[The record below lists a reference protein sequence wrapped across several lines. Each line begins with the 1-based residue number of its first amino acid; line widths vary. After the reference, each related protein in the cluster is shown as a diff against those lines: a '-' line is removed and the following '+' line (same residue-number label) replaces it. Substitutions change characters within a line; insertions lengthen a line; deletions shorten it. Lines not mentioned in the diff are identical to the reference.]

1 MTSIQKQVGQLF
13 AVGFHG
19 LTPSPEIKTLIHDYH
34 VGGIV
39 LFSRNFENAEQL
51 QALTHDLQSEAKL
64 AGHQRPLLIGIDQE
78 NGVVTRISPPVAA
91 QVPGP
96 MALGAT
102 HDPECAYSA
111 GKATGE
117 TLSFFGINMNYA
129 PVCDINS
136 EPLNPVVGVRSPGD
150 DPEFVGRFASAA
162 ARGLREQ
169 NVVPSVKHFPGH
181 GDTAVDSHYGLPV
194 IPKTRDQLERCEL
207 IPFRRAVAEGI
218 ETVMTAHIS
227 LPCIDLT
234 RPATLSSKVLNILR
248 KDMAYDGM
256 VITDCLEMDGIRST
270 FGTEEGSV
278 LALQAGSDSLMIC
291 HTFEVQL
298 ASIKRV
304 CEAIKSG
311 EINQTRLADA
321 SRHVAAVKDKFLT
334 WESALR
340 QSRLA
345 DLCAINNKIAETTM
359 DIYSRS
365 TTLVRDK
372 NDVLPLSKTSIII
385 FLFPG
390 DKTPAGGAVD
400 GEGMGRQGS
409 FHSKKY
415 LDVLRQHNNSIAEI
429 RYGTAGLTAEQWQ
442 VIEVADVV
450 IFTSLNARESP
461 YQESLG
467 LELAQRVRSLVH
479 IAACNPYDFLDAPSV
494 KTYITT
500 YEPTIEAFSVAADIM
515 FGAIIPTGALPVG
528 PSALTRT
535 SATVTQFDPSTDIS
549 GILDVWKVALPG
561 YILPDESLSHLIVR
575 PSANHFVARIESE
588 VVGFCLAY
596 INEHGDPNTAHIA
609 VLAVSPSYQR
619 QGVGIALLEE
629 TRAHL
634 RSKFDLN
641 GVKLGSS
648 FPRFWPGI
656 PQDLPET
663 VQHFF
668 IHRGFRLSPP
678 TARSVDLYQDIRN
691 FKSPEKYTT
700 RAAERGFRFAPL
712 TAETRE
718 ACLVGQRRNFS
729 DKAVSAHP
737 LADYTNSPISQGWV
751 EAYEDLHPD
760 KYPDSIMTAFDSQGT
775 QVGWTL
781 MLGPS
786 SLLNRTWA
794 FPQLCGPMTGLIGC
808 VGIDEPY
815 RKSGIGLAL
824 ICHAIENM
832 KKRGIEGVFVDWV
845 ALDGWYEQ
853 VGFQTWRSYRPG
865 EL

>member
-1 MTSIQKQVGQLF
+1 MVSSDLKKQVGQLF
-13 AVGFHG
+13 AVGFYG
-19 LTPSPEIKTLIHDYH
+19 CTPSPEIKILIHDYH

-39 LFSRNFENAEQL
+39 LFSRNFENSEQL
-51 QALTHDLQSEAKL
+51 QALTLALQNEARL
-64 AGHQRPLLIGIDQE
+64 AGHERPLLIGIDQE
-78 NGVVTRISPPVAA
+78 NGLVTRISPPIAA
-91 QVPGP
+91 QVPGA

-136 EPLNPVVGVRSPGD
+136 EPLNPVVGVRSFGD

-169 NVVPSVKHFPGH
+169 NIVPSVKHFPGH

-234 RPATLSSKVLNILR
+234 RPATLSPDVMGILR
-248 KDMAYDGM
+248 KDMAYDSM
-256 VITDCLEMDGIRST
+256 IITDCLEMDGIRST
-270 FGTEEGSV
+270 YGTEEGSV
-278 LALQAGSDSLMIC
+278 LALRAGSDSIMIC
-291 HTFEVQL
+291 HTFDVQV
-298 ASIKRV
+298 ASIKTV

-311 EINQTRLADA
+311 RIEQSRLADA
-321 SRHVAAVKDKFLT
+321 CRHVATVKDKFLN
-334 WESALR
+334 WDVAL
-340 QSRLA
+340 QKSNLA
-345 DLCAINNKIAETTM
+345 DLNSLNNRIAETTM

-372 NDVLPLSKTSIII
+372 NGILPLSKTSIII

-390 DKTPAGGAVD
+390 DNIPVGGAVD
-400 GEGMGRQGS
+400 GEGTGRPGLYQS
-409 FHSKKY
+409 NRY
-415 LDVLRQHNNSIAEI
+415 LDVLRQHNNSIAEL
-429 RYGTAGLTAEQWQ
+429 RYGATGLTSEQWRTL
-442 VIEVADVV
+442 EVADVV
-450 IFTSLNARESP
+450 IFTSFNARESP

-467 LELAQRVRSLVH
+467 LELAERVHALVH
-479 IAACNPYDFLDAPSV
+479 IAVCNPYDFLDAPSV

-515 FGAIIPTGALPVG
+515 FGALVPTGALPLG
-528 PSALTRT
+528 INASTKT
-535 SATVTQFDPSTDIS
+535 SAVVMPFDAQRD
-549 GILDVWKVALPG
+549 LDEVVEVWAAALPT
-561 YILPDESLSHLIVR
+561 YLIPAESLRSLIVR
-575 PSANHFVARIESE
+575 PHGHHFIARFGSQL
-588 VVGFCLAY
+588 VGFCLAY
-596 INEHGDPNTAHIA
+596 TNAHSAPNTVYIA
-609 VLAVSPSYQR
+609 VLAVSPKYQH
-619 QGVGIALLEE
+619 QGIGIALLDE
-629 TRAHL
+629 TRAYF
-634 RSKFDLN
+634 RATFGFN
-641 GVKLGSS
+641 NVKLGSS

-668 IHRGFRLSPP
+668 THRGFRLSPP
-678 TARSVDLYQDIRN
+678 SARSVDLYQDIRN
-691 FKSPEKYTT
+691 FQSPEKYIT
-700 RAAERGFRFAPL
+700 RARERGFRFAPL
-712 TAETRE
+712 KPEDYE
-718 ACLVGQRRNFS
+718 ACLVGQRKNFS
-729 DKAVSAHP
+729 KDS
-737 LADYTNSPISQGWV
+737 SWV
-751 EAYEDLHPD
+751 EAYVALHPD
-760 KYPDSIMTAFDSQGT
+760 KYPDSVMIAFDSHGQ

-786 SLLNRTWA
+786 YALNKSWA
-794 FPQLCGPMTGLIGC
+794 FPQTCGPNTGLIGA
-808 VGIDEPY
+808 VGIDESH
-815 RKSGIGLAL
+815 RKHGIGLAL

-832 KKRGIEGVFVDWV
+832 KQRGIEGVFVDWV

-853 VGFQTWRSYRPG
+853 VGFKTWRSYRPG

>member
-1 MTSIQKQVGQLF
+1 MTSIHKQVGQLF

-19 LTPSPEIKTLIHDYH
+19 LSPSPEIKTLIHDYH
-34 VGGIV
+34 LGGIV
-39 LFSRNFENAEQL
+39 LFSRNFESAEQI
-51 QALTHDLQSEAKL
+51 QTLTHDLQKEAKL

-78 NGVVTRISPPVAA
+78 NGFVTRISPPVAA

-136 EPLNPVVGVRSPGD
+136 EPLNPVIGVRSPGD

-169 NVVPSVKHFPGH
+169 NIVPSVKHFPGH

-218 ETVMTAHIS
+218 EAVMTAHIS

-234 RPATLSSKVLNILR
+234 RPATLSAKALSILR

-304 CEAIKSG
+304 CEAVKSG
-311 EINQTRLADA
+311 EIDQTRMADA
-321 SRHVAAVKDKFLT
+321 YRHVAAVKDKFLT

-340 QSRLA
+340 QS
-345 DLCAINNKIAETTM
+345 DLTGLSALNTRIAEKTM

-372 NDVLPLSKTSIII
+372 NDILPLSKTSIII

-390 DKTPAGGAVD
+390 DKIPAGGAVD

-409 FHSKKY
+409 FNARKY

-429 RYGTAGLTAEQWQ
+429 RYGTAGLTGEQWQ
-442 VIEVADVV
+442 VIDVADVV

-461 YQESLG
+461 YQEFLG

-500 YEPTIEAFSVAADIM
+500 YEPTIESFSVAADIM
-515 FGAIIPTGALPVG
+515 FGTLIPTGALPVG
-528 PSALTRT
+528 PSALMKT
-535 SATVTQFDPSTDIS
+535 SAMLAQFDAQND
-549 GILDVWKVALPG
+549 LDGTIRVWNEALPS
-561 YILPDESLSHLIVR
+561 YIIPSESLKSLIVR
-575 PSANHFVARIESE
+575 PNGHHFVARIGSE

-596 INEHGDPNTAHIA
+596 TNAHGDPNTVHIA
-609 VLAVSPSYQR
+609 ALAVLPSYQR

-629 TRAHL
+629 TRAHF
-634 RSKFDLN
+634 RSKFGFN
-641 GVKLGSS
+641 SVKLGSS

-691 FKSPEKYTT
+691 FQSPEKYIS
-700 RAAERGFRFAPL
+700 RAKERGFHFRPL
-712 TAETRE
+712 KQEDYE
-718 ACLVGQRRNFS
+718 ACIVGQRRNFS
-729 DKAVSAHP
+729 DKA
-737 LADYTNSPISQGWV
+737 GWV
-751 EAYEDLHPD
+751 EAYIKLLPEQ
-760 KYPDSIMTAFDSQGT
+760 YPDSIMTAFDSEGK

-786 SLLNRTWA
+786 ETLNTTWA
-794 FPQLCGPMTGLIGC
+794 FPQTCGPNTGLIGA

-815 RKSGIGLAL
+815 RKSGIGLAM
-824 ICHAIENM
+824 ICHAVENM

>member
-1 MTSIQKQVGQLF
+1 L
-13 AVGFHG
+13 
-19 LTPSPEIKTLIHDYH
+19 SPK
-34 VGGIV
+34 
-39 LFSRNFENAEQL
+39 
-51 QALTHDLQSEAKL
+51 ALTHALQNEAKT
-64 AGHQRPLLIGIDQE
+64 AGHTRPLLIGIDQE
-78 NGVVTRISPPVAA
+78 NGFVTRISPPVAA

-169 NVVPSVKHFPGH
+169 NIVPSVKHFPGH

-227 LPCIDLT
+227 LPYIDLT
-234 RPATLSSKVLNILR
+234 RPATLSPNALGILR

-270 FGTEEGSV
+270 YGTEEGSV
-278 LALQAGSDSLMIC
+278 LALRAGSDSIMIC
-291 HTFEVQL
+291 HTFDVQV

-311 EINQTRLADA
+311 EIDQLRLADA
-321 SRHVAAVKDKFLT
+321 CRHVATVKDKFLNWNT
-334 WESALR
+334 ALR
-340 QSRLA
+340 QSDLA
-345 DLCAINNKIAETTM
+345 GLSALNNKIAETTM

-390 DKTPAGGAVD
+390 EKVPAGGAVD

-409 FHSKKY
+409 FQSNKY
-415 LDVLRQHNNSIAEI
+415 RDVLRQHNNSIAEI
-429 RYGTAGLTAEQWQ
+429 RYGTAGLTGEQWQ
-442 VIEVADVV
+442 MLEVADVV

-467 LELAQRVRSLVH
+467 LELAQRIRSLVH

-515 FGAIIPTGALPVG
+515 FGALIPTGALPVG
-528 PSALTRT
+528 PNALTRT
-535 SATVTQFDPSTDIS
+535 SAVIAPFDAQKDLEDVITV
-549 GILDVWKVALPG
+549 WAAALPT
-561 YILPDESLSHLIVR
+561 YIVPSESLRSLIVR
-575 PSANHFVARIESE
+575 PYGHHFIARIGSE
-588 VVGFCLAY
+588 LVGFCLAY
-596 INEHGDPNTAHIA
+596 TNAHGEPDTVYIA
-609 VLAVSPSYQR
+609 VLAVSPKYQR

-629 TRAHL
+629 TRAHF
-634 RSKFDLN
+634 RATFGFN
-641 GVKLGSS
+641 RVKLGSS

-691 FKSPEKYTT
+691 FQSPEKYII
-700 RAAERGFRFAPL
+700 RAKDRGFRFAPL
-712 TAETRE
+712 KSEDYE

-729 DKAVSAHP
+729 DKGV
-737 LADYTNSPISQGWV
+737 
-751 EAYEDLHPD
+751 
-760 KYPDSIMTAFDSQGT
+760 
-775 QVGWTL
+775 
-781 MLGPS
+781 
-786 SLLNRTWA
+786 SLL
-794 FPQLCGPMTGLIGC
+794 
-808 VGIDEPY
+808 Y
-815 RKSGIGLAL
+815 RSL
-824 ICHAIENM
+824 H
-832 KKRGIEGVFVDWV
+832 F
-845 ALDGWYEQ
+845 
-853 VGFQTWRSYRPG
+853 S
-865 EL
+865 

>member
-1 MTSIQKQVGQLF
+1 MVSSDLKKQVGQLF
-13 AVGFHG
+13 AVGFYG
-19 LTPSPEIKTLIHDYH
+19 CTPSPEIKILIHDYH

-39 LFSRNFENAEQL
+39 LFSRNFENSEQL
-51 QALTHDLQSEAKL
+51 QALTLALQNEARL
-64 AGHQRPLLIGIDQE
+64 AGHERPLLIGIDQE
-78 NGVVTRISPPVAA
+78 NGLVTRISPPIAA
-91 QVPGP
+91 QVPGA

-136 EPLNPVVGVRSPGD
+136 EPLNPVVGVRSFGD

-169 NVVPSVKHFPGH
+169 NIVPSVKHFPGH

-234 RPATLSSKVLNILR
+234 RPATLSPDVMGILR

-256 VITDCLEMDGIRST
+256 IITDCLEMDGIRST
-270 FGTEEGSV
+270 YGTEEGSV
-278 LALQAGSDSLMIC
+278 LALRAGSDSIMIC
-291 HTFEVQL
+291 HTFDVQV
-298 ASIKRV
+298 ASIKAV

-311 EINQTRLADA
+311 RIE
-321 SRHVAAVKDKFLT
+321 
-334 WESALR
+334 

-345 DLCAINNKIAETTM
+345 DACRHVATVKDKYLNWDVALQKSNLADLNSLNNRIAETTM

-372 NDVLPLSKTSIII
+372 NGILPLSKTSIII

-390 DKTPAGGAVD
+390 DNIPVGGAVD
-400 GEGMGRQGS
+400 GEGTGRPGLYQS
-409 FHSKKY
+409 NRY
-415 LDVLRQHNNSIAEI
+415 LDVLRQHNNSIAEL
-429 RYGTAGLTAEQWQ
+429 RYGATGLTSEQWRTL
-442 VIEVADVV
+442 EVADVV
-450 IFTSLNARESP
+450 IFTSFNARESP

-467 LELAQRVRSLVH
+467 LELAERVHALVH
-479 IAACNPYDFLDAPSV
+479 IAVCNPYDFLDAPSV

-515 FGAIIPTGALPVG
+515 FGALVPTGALPLG
-528 PSALTRT
+528 INASTKT
-535 SATVTQFDPSTDIS
+535 SAVVMPFDAQRD
-549 GILDVWKVALPG
+549 LDEVVEVWAAALPT
-561 YILPDESLSHLIVR
+561 YLIPAESLRSLIVR
-575 PSANHFVARIESE
+575 PHGHHFIARFGSQL
-588 VVGFCLAY
+588 VGFCLAY
-596 INEHGDPNTAHIA
+596 TNAHSAPNTVYIA
-609 VLAVSPSYQR
+609 VLAVSPKYQH
-619 QGVGIALLEE
+619 QGIGIALLDE
-629 TRAHL
+629 TRAYF
-634 RSKFDLN
+634 RATFGFN
-641 GVKLGSS
+641 NVKLGSS

-668 IHRGFRLSPP
+668 THRGFRLSPP
-678 TARSVDLYQDIRN
+678 SARSVDLYQDIRN
-691 FKSPEKYTT
+691 FQSPEKYIT
-700 RAAERGFRFAPL
+700 R
-712 TAETRE
+712 
-718 ACLVGQRRNFS
+718 
-729 DKAVSAHP
+729 
-737 LADYTNSPISQGWV
+737 
-751 EAYEDLHPD
+751 
-760 KYPDSIMTAFDSQGT
+760 
-775 QVGWTL
+775 
-781 MLGPS
+781 
-786 SLLNRTWA
+786 
-794 FPQLCGPMTGLIGC
+794 LIGA
-808 VGIDEPY
+808 VGIDESH
-815 RKSGIGLAL
+815 RKHGIGLAL

-832 KKRGIEGVFVDWV
+832 KQRGIEGVFVDWV

-853 VGFQTWRSYRPG
+853 VGFKTWRSYRPG

>member
-1 MTSIQKQVGQLF
+1 
-13 AVGFHG
+13 
-19 LTPSPEIKTLIHDYH
+19 
-34 VGGIV
+34 
-39 LFSRNFENAEQL
+39 L
-51 QALTHDLQSEAKL
+51 QNEAKT
-64 AGHQRPLLIGIDQE
+64 AGHTRPLLIGIDQE
-78 NGVVTRISPPVAA
+78 NGFVTRISPPVAA
-91 QVPGP
+91 QVPGA

-117 TLSFFGINMNYA
+117 TLNFFGINMNYA

-169 NVVPSVKHFPGH
+169 NIVPSVKHFPGH

-218 ETVMTAHIS
+218 EAVMTAHIS

-234 RPATLSSKVLNILR
+234 RPATLSRNAMSILR

-270 FGTEEGSV
+270 YGTEEGSV
-278 LALQAGSDSLMIC
+278 MALRAGSDSIMIC
-291 HTFEVQL
+291 HTFDVQV

-304 CEAIKSG
+304 CEAIKAG
-311 EINQTRLADA
+311 EIDQSRLEDA
-321 SRHVAAVKDKFLT
+321 CRHVSTVKDKFLNWDT
-334 WESALR
+334 ALR
-340 QSRLA
+340 QSDLA
-345 DLCAINNKIAETTM
+345 GLSALNNKIAETTM

-372 NDVLPLSKTSIII
+372 NDVLPLSKTSIIV

-390 DKTPAGGAVD
+390 DKIPAGGAVD
-400 GEGMGRQGS
+400 GEGMGRQGFLQS
-409 FHSKKY
+409 NKY

-429 RYGTAGLTAEQWQ
+429 RYGIAGLSAEQWRML
-442 VIEVADVV
+442 EVADVV

-467 LELAQRVRSLVH
+467 LQLSQRIKSLVH

-515 FGAIIPTGALPVG
+515 FGALIPTGALPVG
-528 PSALTRT
+528 STALTKT
-535 SATVTQFDPSTDIS
+535 SATITPFNAQKDLEEVI
-549 GILDVWKVALPG
+549 IVWEAALPT
-561 YILPDESLSHLIVR
+561 YIIPRESLRSLIVR
-575 PSANHFVARIESE
+575 PYAHHFIARIESE
-588 VVGFCLAY
+588 LVGFCLAY
-596 INEHGDPNTAHIA
+596 TNAHGEPDTVYIA
-609 VLAVSPSYQR
+609 VLAVSPKYQR

-629 TRAHL
+629 TRAHF
-634 RSKFDLN
+634 RSTFGFNK
-641 GVKLGSS
+641 VKLGSS

-656 PQDLPET
+656 PTDLPET

-668 IHRGFRLSPP
+668 THRGFRLSPR
-678 TARSVDLYQDIRN
+678 TSRSVDLYQDIRN
-691 FKSPEKYTT
+691 FQSPEKYIT
-700 RAAERGFRFAPL
+700 RAKDRGFSFAPL
-712 TAETRE
+712 KSEDYE

-729 DKAVSAHP
+729 DKGVS
-737 LADYTNSPISQGWV
+737 
-751 EAYEDLHPD
+751 
-760 KYPDSIMTAFDSQGT
+760 
-775 QVGWTL
+775 
-781 MLGPS
+781 
-786 SLLNRTWA
+786 
-794 FPQLCGPMTGLIGC
+794 
-808 VGIDEPY
+808 
-815 RKSGIGLAL
+815 
-824 ICHAIENM
+824 
-832 KKRGIEGVFVDWV
+832 
-845 ALDGWYEQ
+845 
-853 VGFQTWRSYRPG
+853 
-865 EL
+865 

>member
-1 MTSIQKQVGQLF
+1 MTSIHKQVGQLF

-19 LTPSPEIKTLIHDYH
+19 LSPSPEIKTLIHDYH
-34 VGGIV
+34 LGGIV
-39 LFSRNFENAEQL
+39 LFSRNFESAEQI
-51 QALTHDLQSEAKL
+51 QTLTHDLQKEAKL

-78 NGVVTRISPPVAA
+78 NGFVTRISPPVAA

-136 EPLNPVVGVRSPGD
+136 EPLNPVIGVRSPGD
-150 DPEFVGRFASAA
+150 DPEFVGRFASAT

-169 NVVPSVKHFPGH
+169 NIVPSVKHFPGH

-194 IPKTRDQLERCEL
+194 IPKTRDQLERCEM

-218 ETVMTAHIS
+218 EAVMTAHIS

-234 RPATLSSKVLNILR
+234 RPATLSAKALSILR

-304 CEAIKSG
+304 CEAVKSG
-311 EINQTRLADA
+311 EIDQTRMADA
-321 SRHVAAVKDKFLT
+321 YRHVAAVKDKFLT

-340 QSRLA
+340 QS
-345 DLCAINNKIAETTM
+345 DLTGLSALNTRIAEKTM

-372 NDVLPLSKTSIII
+372 NDILPLSKTSIII

-409 FHSKKY
+409 FNSRKY

-429 RYGTAGLTAEQWQ
+429 RYGTAGLTGEQWQ
-442 VIEVADVV
+442 VIDVADVV

-500 YEPTIEAFSVAADIM
+500 YEPTIESFSVAADIM
-515 FGAIIPTGALPVG
+515 FGTLIPTGALPVG
-528 PSALTRT
+528 PSALMKT
-535 SATVTQFDPSTDIS
+535 SAMLTQFDAQNDLDGTIS
-549 GILDVWKVALPG
+549 VWNEALPS
-561 YILPDESLSHLIVR
+561 YIIPTESLQSLIVR
-575 PSANHFVARIESE
+575 PNGHHFVARIGSE

-596 INEHGDPNTAHIA
+596 TNAHGDPNTVHIA
-609 VLAVSPSYQR
+609 ALAVLPSYQR

-629 TRAHL
+629 TRAYF
-634 RSKFDLN
+634 RSKFGFN
-641 GVKLGSS
+641 SVKLGSS

-678 TARSVDLYQDIRN
+678 SARSVDLYQDIRN
-691 FKSPEKYTT
+691 FQSPEKYIS
-700 RAAERGFRFAPL
+700 RAKERGFHFRPL
-712 TAETRE
+712 KQEDYE
-718 ACLVGQRRNFS
+718 ACIVGQRRNFS
-729 DKAVSAHP
+729 DKA
-737 LADYTNSPISQGWV
+737 GWV
-751 EAYEDLHPD
+751 EAYIKLLPEQ
-760 KYPDSIMTAFDSQGT
+760 YPDSIMTAFDSEGR

-786 SLLNRTWA
+786 ETLNTTWA
-794 FPQLCGPMTGLIGC
+794 FPQTCGPKTGLIGA

-815 RKSGIGLAL
+815 RNSGIGLAM
-824 ICHAIENM
+824 ICHAVENM

>member
-1 MTSIQKQVGQLF
+1 MASDLQKQVGQLF

-19 LTPSPEIKTLIHDYH
+19 CTPSPEIKTLIHDYH

-39 LFSRNFENAEQL
+39 LFARNFDDAVQL
-51 QALTHDLQSEAKL
+51 QALTVALQNEAKA
-64 AGHQRPLLIGIDQE
+64 AGHERPLFIGIDQE
-78 NGVVTRISPPVAA
+78 NGFVTRISPPIAA

-129 PVCDINS
+129 PVGDINS

-169 NVVPSVKHFPGH
+169 NIIPSIKHFPGH
-181 GDTAVDSHYGLPV
+181 GDTAIDSHYGLPV

-234 RPATLSSKVLNILR
+234 RPATLSPNLMGILR
-248 KDMAYDGM
+248 KDMGYDGM
-256 VITDCLEMDGIRST
+256 IITDCLEMDGIRST
-270 FGTEEGSV
+270 YGTEEGSV
-278 LALQAGSDSLMIC
+278 LALRAGSDSIMIC
-291 HTFEVQL
+291 HTYEVQVN
-298 ASIKRV
+298 SIKKV
-304 CEAIKSG
+304 CEAIKAGTIEQS
-311 EINQTRLADA
+311 RLADA
-321 SRHVAAVKDKFLT
+321 CRHVVTVKDKFLN
-334 WESALR
+334 WDRALK
-340 QSRLA
+340 QSNLGELSLLNTR
-345 DLCAINNKIAETTM
+345 ITETTM

-372 NDVLPLSKTSIII
+372 SGTLPLSKTSIII

-409 FHSKKY
+409 YQSTRY

-429 RYGTAGLTAEQWQ
+429 RYGLSGLTPEQWQ
-442 VIEVADVV
+442 VIEVADAV

-467 LELAQRVRSLVH
+467 HELAGRISNLVH
-479 IAACNPYDFLDAPSV
+479 IAACNPYDFLEDPQV

-515 FGAIIPTGALPVG
+515 FGALIPTGALPVG
-528 PSALTRT
+528 PNALTKT
-535 SATVTQFDPSTDIS
+535 SATVTPFNAENDLD
-549 GILDVWKVALPG
+549 GILHVWAEALPT
-561 YILPDESLSHLIVR
+561 YKLPEDSLRSLIVR
-575 PSANHFVARIESE
+575 PYGHHFVARLGSE
-588 VVGFCLAY
+588 LVGFCLAY
-596 INEHGDPNTAHIA
+596 TNSEGEPNTVHIA

-629 TRAHL
+629 TRANV
-634 RSKFDLN
+634 RAKFGIN
-641 GVKLGSS
+641 SVKLGSS

-656 PQDLPET
+656 PRELPET

-668 IHRGFRLSPP
+668 THRGFRLSPED
-678 TARSVDLYQDIRN
+678 ARSVDLYQDIRN
-691 FKSPEKYTT
+691 FQSPEKYMT
-700 RAAERGFRFAPL
+700 RARDRGFRFAPL
-712 TAETRE
+712 KSADYD
-718 ACLVGQRRNFS
+718 ACLIGQRKNFS
-729 DKAVSAHP
+729 H
-737 LADYTNSPISQGWV
+737 NSSWV
-751 EAYEDLHPD
+751 HAYVTLHPD
-760 KYPDSIMTAFDSQGT
+760 KYPDSVMVAFDSAGH

-781 MLGPS
+781 MLEPS
-786 SLLNRTWA
+786 PALYHVWA
-794 FPQLCGPMTGLIGC
+794 FPQICGPKTGLIGC
-808 VGIDEPY
+808 VGVDKDQ
-815 RKSGIGLAL
+815 RSSGIGLAL
-824 ICHAIENM
+824 VCHAVENM
-832 KKRGIEGVFVDWV
+832 KQRGIEGVFVDWV

-853 VGFQTWRSYRPG
+853 VGFETWRSYRPG

>member
-1 MTSIQKQVGQLF
+1 M
-13 AVGFHG
+13 
-19 LTPSPEIKTLIHDYH
+19 E
-34 VGGIV
+34 
-39 LFSRNFENAEQL
+39 
-51 QALTHDLQSEAKL
+51 ALTHALQNEAKL
-64 AGHQRPLLIGIDQE
+64 AGHTRPLLIGIDQE
-78 NGVVTRISPPVAA
+78 NGFVTRISPPIAA

-136 EPLNPVVGVRSPGD
+136 EPLNPVIGVRSPGD

-162 ARGLREQ
+162 ARGLREK
-169 NVVPSVKHFPGH
+169 NIVPSVKHFPGH

-234 RPATLSSKVLNILR
+234 RPATLSPHALGILR

-270 FGTEEGSV
+270 YGTEEGSV
-278 LALQAGSDSLMIC
+278 LALRAGSDSIMIC
-291 HTFEVQL
+291 HTFDVQV

-304 CEAIKSG
+304 CKAVESG
-311 EINQTRLADA
+311 EIDQSRLADA
-321 SRHVAAVKDKFLT
+321 CRHVATVKDKFLNWDT
-334 WESALR
+334 ALR
-340 QSRLA
+340 QSDLA
-345 DLCAINNKIAETTM
+345 DLSSLNNKIAETTM

-390 DKTPAGGAVD
+390 EKTPAGGAVD

-409 FHSKKY
+409 FQSNKY

-429 RYGTAGLTAEQWQ
+429 RYGTAGLTREQWQ
-442 VIEVADVV
+442 MVEVADVV

-467 LELAQRVRSLVH
+467 LELAERIRSLVH

-515 FGAIIPTGALPVG
+515 FGALIPTGALPVG
-528 PSALTRT
+528 PNALTKT
-535 SATVTQFDPSTDIS
+535 SAVITPFDAQKDLDDVIEVWAAAFPTYIVPS
-549 GILDVWKVALPG
+549 
-561 YILPDESLSHLIVR
+561 ESLRSLIVR
-575 PSANHFVARIESE
+575 PYGHHFIARIGSE
-588 VVGFCLAY
+588 LVGFCLAY
-596 INEHGDPNTAHIA
+596 TNAHGEPNTVYIA
-609 VLAVSPSYQR
+609 VLAVSPNYQR

-629 TRAHL
+629 TRAHF
-634 RSKFDLN
+634 RATFGFNS
-641 GVKLGSS
+641 VKLGSS

-656 PQDLPET
+656 PQDLPVT

-668 IHRGFRLSPP
+668 THRGFRLSPP

-691 FKSPEKYTT
+691 FQSPEKYIT
-700 RAAERGFRFAPL
+700 RAKDRGFRFAPL
-712 TAETRE
+712 KPEDYD

-729 DKAVSAHP
+729 DKSVSFLVVMYA
-737 LADYTNSPISQGWV
+737 
-751 EAYEDLHPD
+751 
-760 KYPDSIMTAFDSQGT
+760 
-775 QVGWTL
+775 
-781 MLGPS
+781 
-786 SLLNRTWA
+786 LN
-794 FPQLCGPMTGLIGC
+794 
-808 VGIDEPY
+808 
-815 RKSGIGLAL
+815 
-824 ICHAIENM
+824 
-832 KKRGIEGVFVDWV
+832 
-845 ALDGWYEQ
+845 
-853 VGFQTWRSYRPG
+853 
-865 EL
+865 

>member
-1 MTSIQKQVGQLF
+1 MASSDLQKQVGQLF

-19 LTPSPEIKTLIHDYH
+19 CTPSPEIKTLIHDYH

-51 QALTHDLQSEAKL
+51 QALTLALQNEAKL
-64 AGHQRPLLIGIDQE
+64 AGHERPLLIGIDQE
-78 NGVVTRISPPVAA
+78 NGLVTRISPPIAA

-136 EPLNPVVGVRSPGD
+136 EPLNPVIGVRSPGD

-162 ARGLREQ
+162 ARGLREH
-169 NVVPSVKHFPGH
+169 NIIPSVKHFPGH

-234 RPATLSSKVLNILR
+234 RPATLSPDVMGILR

-256 VITDCLEMDGIRST
+256 IITDCLEMDGIRST
-270 FGTEEGSV
+270 YGTEEGSV
-278 LALQAGSDSLMIC
+278 LALRAGSDSIMIC
-291 HTFEVQL
+291 HTFDVQV

-311 EINQTRLADA
+311 TIDQARLADA
-321 SRHVAAVKDKFLT
+321 CRHVATVKDKFLN
-334 WESALR
+334 WDAALR
-340 QSRLA
+340 QSSLA
-345 DLCAINNKIAETTM
+345 DLSSLNNRIAETTM

-372 NDVLPLSKTSIII
+372 NSVLPLSKTSIII

-390 DKTPAGGAVD
+390 DKTPVGGAVD
-400 GEGMGRQGS
+400 GEGTGRSGLYQS
-409 FHSKKY
+409 NKY
-415 LDVLRQHNNSIAEI
+415 LDVLRQHNNSIAEL
-429 RYGTAGLTAEQWQ
+429 RYGASGLTSEQWRSL
-442 VIEVADVV
+442 EVADVV
-450 IFTSLNARESP
+450 IFTSLNAKESP

-467 LELAQRVRSLVH
+467 LKLAERVRSLVH

-515 FGAIIPTGALPVG
+515 FGALVPTGALPVG
-528 PSALTRT
+528 TNALTKT
-535 SATVTQFDPSTDIS
+535 SAVVIPFDAQRD
-549 GILDVWKVALPG
+549 LDEVVEVWAAALPT
-561 YILPDESLSHLIVR
+561 YLVPTESLRSLIVC
-575 PSANHFVARIESE
+575 PHGHHFIARIGSQ

-596 INEHGDPNTAHIA
+596 TDAHSAPSTVYIA
-609 VLAVSPSYQR
+609 VLAVSPRYQH
-619 QGVGIALLEE
+619 QGIGISLLEE
-629 TRAHL
+629 TRAYFRATFGFNNVH
-634 RSKFDLN
+634 
-641 GVKLGSS
+641 LGSS

-656 PQDLPET
+656 PQDLPES

-668 IHRGFRLSPP
+668 THRGFRLSSPS
-678 TARSVDLYQDIRN
+678 ARSVDLYQDIRN
-691 FKSPEKYTT
+691 FQSPEKYIT
-700 RAAERGFRFAPL
+700 RARERGFRFAPL
-712 TAETRE
+712 RSEDYE
-718 ACLVGQRRNFS
+718 ACLVGQRKNFS
-729 DKAVSAHP
+729 KNGS
-737 LADYTNSPISQGWV
+737 WV
-751 EAYEDLHPD
+751 EAYVTLHPD
-760 KYPDSIMTAFDSQGT
+760 KYPDSVMAAFDSQGQ

-786 SLLNRTWA
+786 DALNKSWA
-794 FPQLCGPMTGLIGC
+794 FPQTCGPKTGLIGA
-808 VGIDEPY
+808 VGIDESH
-815 RKSGIGLAL
+815 RKYGIGLAL

-832 KKRGIEGVFVDWV
+832 KQRGIEGVFVDWV

-853 VGFQTWRSYRPG
+853 VGFKTWRSYRPG